1 MEKLLILRL
10 GQEMN
15 KMSLK
20 SSSHEGKNCNKVWI
34 QIVTRLIGVNSFIIY
49 TYMELLCCIITRN

>member
-1 MEKLLILRL
+1 MDKLLILRL
-10 GQEMN
+10 GQEMS

-20 SSSHEGKNCNKVWI
+20 SSSHEEKNCNEVWV
-34 QIVTRLIGVNSFIIY
+34 QIVTRLIGVISFIIH